1 LLRPRTVINGQS
13 QSLRRLQHESYTE
26 VRHAEKEERACPSMA
41 AAGDTPETVE
51 VTLRAVGP
59 SRPTKILL
67 PPLLTVADLRRR
79 VAHDRRLEA
88 SEEGRLRLVLRGK
101 TLPRQ
106 DDAHVNFRD
115 GDTIIVAVAP
125 KPPANHLRDDE
136 DDEEEEEEELKF
148 KIPQTTTWWKRNI
161 FVFLRDK
168 LRLPDIILMG
178 LFSLS
183 MKAWVI
189 IAMWFLMAPIA
200 QKYEVGPLYIL
211 GTGFMIILLNLG
223 RRQHG
228 DVSAY
233 SIFNEDFREL
243 PGTFNAE
250 RIDRDIRAGQL

>member
-1 LLRPRTVINGQS
+1 
-13 QSLRRLQHESYTE
+13 
-26 VRHAEKEERACPSMA
+26 MA

-59 SRPTKILL
+59 SRPTTVRL

-79 VAHDRRLEA
+79 VAHDRRLVA
-88 SEEGRLRLVLRGK
+88 PEEGRLRLVLRGK

-106 DDAHVNFRD
+106 DDAHVNLRD
-115 GDTIIVAVAP
+115 GDTLIVAVAP
-125 KPPANHLRDDE
+125 KPPANHLRGDDDN
-136 DDEEEEEEELKF
+136 DDEEELKF
-148 KIPQTTTWWKRNI
+148 KIPQTTTRWKRKI
-161 FVFLRDK
+161 FTFLRDK
-168 LRLPDIILMG
+168 LRLPDIILMV

-189 IAMWFLMAPIA
+189 ISMWFLLAPVA
-200 QKYEVGPLYIL
+200 QKYGIGPLYIL
-211 GTGFMIILLNLG
+211 GTGFMIIILNLG
-223 RRQHG
+223 RRQQG